1 MVKFEL
7 TLHATLQPALT
18 RHATQEDSMSA
29 NRIAAYALSAAFATA
44 CFMPP
49 AFAAPFDGAWRMHVV
64 TTSGHC
70 GKFNVGLAITRGR
83 ISSTSG
89 SFALHRI
96 RIDGLI
102 ADAAGHTR
110 MTAVAGPRVAK
121 GSGRF
126 TRTAGNG
133 KWSGSGPS
141 GVCSGTW
148 SAVRS

>member
-1 MVKFEL
+1 MRGFN
-7 TLHATLQPALT
+7 
-18 RHATQEDSMSA
+18 
-29 NRIAAYALSAAFATA
+29 NRMYAYAFSAAFAIFCLA
-44 CFMPP
+44 PP
-49 AFAAPFDGAWRMHVV
+49 VSASPFDGSWNMLVT

-70 GKFNVGLAITRGR
+70 GKIKVGLAISRGR

-102 ADAAGHTR
+102 SGAGGQTR

-126 TRTAGNG
+126 IRSQGQG
-133 KWSGSGPS
+133 KWSGTGPS
-141 GVCSGTW
+141 GVCSGIWT
-148 SAVRS
+148 AVRS

>member
-1 MVKFEL
+1 V
-7 TLHATLQPALT
+7 T
-18 RHATQEDSMSA
+18 
-29 NRIAAYALSAAFATA
+29 
-44 CFMPP
+44 
-49 AFAAPFDGAWRMHVV
+49 

-70 GKFNVGLAITRGR
+70 GKIKVGLAISRGR

-102 ADAAGHTR
+102 SGAGGQTR

-126 TRTAGNG
+126 IRSQGQG
-133 KWSGSGPS
+133 KWSGTGPS
-141 GVCSGTW
+141 GVCFLTRSLG
-148 SAVRS
+148 AVQPGASSFAGLVREEAAVESTFTGASSFRTVGFGRRSFLL